1 MRNIRKIGVAAMA
14 AAMVLTV
21 ASCSSSSSGSAA
33 PSKELSVWI
42 PSDDSGRVAAYIAA
56 FNTSHPGYTVT
67 LRQIPFAQ
75 YDNALGQAFRAGQGP
90 DIAQING
97 TTFPSFASKGYLQPI
112 VPIVGD
118 TGELATANFYPNLYQ
133 AAAFDGKQL
142 SLPIDTGTRVM
153 QYNKKLLAKAGV
165 APFGETTSYA
175 DLLSAA
181 QKVRALG
188 DKYQGFCYVGGD
200 KWYTVNSN
208 AGPFVIQSGG
218 AFMNKEQTKATLDTP
233 EAEAGF
239 NFFKSMAATG
249 DKSNLVATA
258 SSTCVEGFGAGTVG
272 MQFDGFWDIPSKD
285 KASATD
291 FELGQTMPKDKT
303 TYSSTG
309 GWVLGV
315 PTYVKSDKFDVL
327 KTFVNDMYAPK
338 NIVQFTGLMPATKSG
353 RDAATALKAP
363 QYDIYWKILNENANN
378 PIPLNANLVAQ
389 ANLLMSTM
397 QSVIQGTQSTKAALA
412 QAQTAFDA
420 TLTK

>member
-1 MRNIRKIGVAAMA
+1 MRTLKKIGAAALAAALAVSMA
-14 AAMVLTV
+14 A
-21 ASCSSSSSGSAA
+21 CGSSSSGTAA
-33 PSKELSVWI
+33 ATKDLSVWI
-42 PSDDSGRVAAYIAA
+42 PSDDSGRVAAYIDS
-56 FNTSHPGYTVT
+56 FNKSHPGYNVT
-67 LRQIPFAQ
+67 LRQIPFAN
-75 YDNALGQAFRAGQGP
+75 YDNALGQAFSAGTGP

-118 TGELATANFYPNLYQ
+118 SGELATANFYPNLLS
-133 AAAFDGKQL
+133 AAAFDGKQVA
-142 SLPIDTGTRVM
+142 LPIDTGTRVM
-153 QYNKKLLAKAGV
+153 QYNKKLLVKAGV
-165 APFGETTSYA
+165 KPFGEETSYA

-181 QKVRALG
+181 QKVQALG
-188 DKYQGFCYVGGD
+188 GKNQGFCYVGGD

-218 AFMNKEQTKATLDTP
+218 SFMNKEQTKATLDTP

-249 DKSNLVATA
+249 NKSNLVSTA
-258 SSTCVEGFGAGTVG
+258 SSSCVEAFGTGTVG

-291 FELGQTMPKDKT
+291 FELGQTLPKDKT
-303 TYSSTG
+303 VYSSTG

-315 PTYVKSDKFDVL
+315 PTYVKSDKNEAL

-363 QYDIYWKILNENANN
+363 QYDIYWKILNQNANN
-378 PIPLNANLVAQ
+378 PIPLNANLVQQ
-389 ANLLMSTM
+389 ANLLMATM
-397 QSVIQGTQSTKAALA
+397 QSVIQGKQSTKAALA
-412 QAQTAFDA
+412 EAQKAFDA
-420 TLTK
+420 TLAK